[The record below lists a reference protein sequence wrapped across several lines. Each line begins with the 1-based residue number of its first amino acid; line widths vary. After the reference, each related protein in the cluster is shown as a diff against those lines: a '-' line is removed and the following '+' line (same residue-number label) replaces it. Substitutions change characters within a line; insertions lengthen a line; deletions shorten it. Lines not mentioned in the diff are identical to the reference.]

1 MELHDCQ
8 VEITDDYTGYLR
20 AKNSAKWDKSV
31 KYRIIRVRFLTPR
44 PENPRNSRRHRRHFD
59 DEMVLITNNMK
70 AQAID
75 IVRYYRRRW
84 DIEVFFKFLKQELG
98 FSHFISTSVHGI
110 KVMLYMT
117 LIVALLV
124 KIYAMTHDMGPRLA
138 KIAIINEI
146 ISYQE
151 NRIKDLEAIN
161 KKHLKE
167 IKSLKSRLLAKNQSS
182 DH

>member
-1 MELHDCQ
+1 
-8 VEITDDYTGYLR
+8 
-20 AKNSAKWDKSV
+20 
-31 KYRIIRVRFLTPR
+31 
-44 PENPRNSRRHRRHFD
+44 
-59 DEMVLITNNMK
+59 
-70 AQAID
+70 
-75 IVRYYRRRW
+75 
-84 DIEVFFKFLKQELG
+84 
-98 FSHFISTSVHGI
+98 
-110 KVMLYMT
+110 MLYMT